1 MAQTLALAI
10 NNADRNM
17 MHKSRERKA
26 ILKWRNDRRNRV
38 EEDRTL
44 RLSQSKG
51 WQIPDGIVA
60 GKIRSQR
67 KGRVSNGKCL
77 AKIQSAVWVKRN
89 GDSR

>member
-44 RLSQSKG
+44 RLLQSKE
-51 WQIPDGIVA
+51 WQIPDGVVTGKA
-60 GKIRSQR
+60 GSQSQ
-67 KGRVSNGKCL
+67 GRVSNGKCL

>member
-26 ILKWRNDRRNRV
+26 ILKWRNDRRNSV
-38 EEDRTL
+38 EEVRTIEAL
-44 RLSQSKG
+44 AIERMADTG
-51 WQIPDGIVA
+51 GVVA

-89 GDSR
+89 GDPR